1 MPSTEPGASLA
12 TSMVDWMA
20 ENRPLLDRF
29 MSEEG
34 SRAIHEEFILAEGGT
49 LPDRATRI
57 DRARGASA
65 RAWLRLLAR
74 ALEETWQDAP
84 PGLAA
89 ELERGGAAAGERRE
103 ALELEETA
111 IEERR
116 GASGDPVDER
126 RRIAL
131 RAHARLFAEI
141 VGGQVGEDEGAGP
154 ELGRRVGSRLRADEG
169 RLREIE
175 SEAAAAWSERDLDED
190 ASTKPMTAAR
200 PEADPERI
208 AEAAAVWAH
217 VRLLAEALAAELAA
231 APGGEPA

>member
-1 MPSTEPGASLA
+1 MPSTEPGAPLA

-29 MSEEG
+29 MAEEG

-57 DRARGASA
+57 ERARAASA

-74 ALEETWQDAP
+74 ALEETWDAAP
-84 PGLAA
+84 PGLAG
-89 ELERGGAAAGERRE
+89 EVERAGAAAGERRE
-103 ALELEETA
+103 ALELEEAA

-126 RRIAL
+126 RRIVL

-141 VGGQVGEDEGAGP
+141 VGAQIGTEDAAGP
-154 ELGRRVGSRLRADEG
+154 ELGRRVGARLRADED

-175 SEAAAAWSERDLDED
+175 AEAAAAWGGRDLDED
-190 ASTKPMTAAR
+190 PATKPMTAAR
-200 PEADPERI
+200 PDADPERI

-217 VRLLAEALAAELAA
+217 VRLLAEALAAEIDAG
-231 APGGEPA
+231 PDSPTG